1 MFCSWMILFTNNE
14 KVVMR
19 MNGHAMGSEHLSRNQ
34 KKATCRRR
42 ILKAEDKKKAVP
54 DVAL

>member
-1 MFCSWMILFTNNE
+1 
-14 KVVMR
+14 
-19 MNGHAMGSEHLSRNQ
+19 MNGHALGSEHLSRNQ